1 MAKLSPTSLRAEIS
15 VSRVCYCG
23 RCMVGTCNRT
33 LTYRKAEAGGFSFE
47 VSLGYLVRLSQA
59 NIYTNVCF
67 YV

>member
-1 MAKLSPTSLRAEIS
+1 
-15 VSRVCYCG
+15 
-23 RCMVGTCNRT
+23 MVGTCNRT